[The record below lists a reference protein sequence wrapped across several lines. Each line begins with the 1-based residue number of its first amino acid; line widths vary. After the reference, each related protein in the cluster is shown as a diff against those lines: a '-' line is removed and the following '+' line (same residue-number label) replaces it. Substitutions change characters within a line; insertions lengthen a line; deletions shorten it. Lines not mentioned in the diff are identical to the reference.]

1 MKLLKSIFS
10 DKFKKLF
17 VLSGDYKKLFSYEKF
32 DFFRTRVSN
41 FFQESIQNFFFEHE
55 KNVWGVSIRNFF
67 GKKLFSWVGQMSGP
81 EFLFLREHKIFFLEI
96 FVFT

>member
-1 MKLLKSIFS
+1 MKLLKNVFS

-32 DFFRTRVSN
+32 GFFRARVRN

-55 KNVWGVSIRNFF
+55 KYFWG
-67 GKKLFSWVGQMSGP
+67 
-81 EFLFLREHKIFFLEI
+81 
-96 FVFT
+96 